1 MKTKTYLR
9 YSESFKQEVVR
20 HIQQT
25 GEGLEKARLRLGI
38 GGKQTIPRWIKKY
51 GDPRLMST
59 KIVVMK
65 VNEKTQQ
72 EQQAARIKEL
82 EKALVNLQLKHLEA
96 EAFLAVACDRLGEDR
111 ESFKKKVEEQDLKKQ

>member
-25 GEGLEKARLRLGI
+25 GEGLEKARRRFGI
-38 GGKQTIPRWIKKY
+38 GGSQTIPRWIKQY

-65 VNEKTQQ
+65 VNEQTQQ
-72 EQQAARIKEL
+72 EQQDGDHECF
-82 EKALVNLQLKHLEA
+82 LQPETP
-96 EAFLAVACDRLGEDR
+96 V
-111 ESFKKKVEEQDLKKQ
+111 

>member
-65 VNEKTQQ
+65 VNEKTEQ

-96 EAFLAVACDRLGEDR
+96 EAFLAVACDRLGEDQ
-111 ESFKKKVEEQDLKKQ
+111 ESFKKKVEEQGFKKQ